1 MRTRL
6 PGTDVPPRCGTS
18 ASGRTHQLKLKMKQ
32 YLSHIFATLAILLL
46 AGCTKSENEDPI
58 PEPPVITL
66 DSPTSIY
73 TVKAG
78 REIEICPT
86 YENAGEATFAWR
98 LGDERLGD
106 GPTLKFSSEQSG
118 RYYITLTVSNRGGTD
133 EEELRVDVL
142 DLTPPTI
149 SLPGADEGFTVLL
162 GSELALN
169 PQVASTLETSF
180 RWTLDGEVVSTE
192 QNYVFYATE
201 RGDYVL
207 RLETCNEDG
216 EDAVEFTVRVRTPE
230 ESDFAWTFE
239 QTSYNVSVGRVIRI
253 RALEV
258 DNAFNATYTW
268 SIDGEILQESEDPEY
283 AFAAEA
289 EGTYTVKLEMRN
301 EFLTASQL
309 FTVTVCPPEGT
320 YYRSRTGGSQI
331 SCDKVYEFLPAP
343 GQFVNEYYTATTME
357 EACAYAES
365 CLAQKAYVSLGGF
378 GGYLVVG
385 FDHSIDNSGD
395 YDLAITGNAFDGSSE
410 PGIVWVM
417 QDENGDGLPNDTW
430 YELRGSEYGKEETLR
445 DYAVTYY
452 RPSAPKMNVAWTDN
466 RGGSGIIEYL
476 GAFHQQDYYYP
487 AWVAADSYTL
497 RGPCLKSRSYDQ
509 SGNGT
514 YWVNPSFDWGY
525 ADNFSSVDRL
535 TDDDNYNAGPSDNHF
550 KISHAVTFDGK
561 EANLKYIDFV
571 KIQVAINQQC
581 GWIGE
586 VSTEVFDVKD
596 FNMNK

>member
-1 MRTRL
+1 
-6 PGTDVPPRCGTS
+6 
-18 ASGRTHQLKLKMKQ
+18 MKRH
-32 YLSHIFATLAILLL
+32 LSYILAILVVVLI

-58 PEPPVITL
+58 PEAPVITL

-86 YENAGEATFAWR
+86 YKNAREATFAWR
-98 LGDERLGD
+98 LGDEMIGD
-106 GPTLKFSSEQSG
+106 EPTLKFSAERSG
-118 RYYITLTVSNRGGTD
+118 RYYITLTVTNRGGTD
-133 EEELRVDVL
+133 EKELRVDVL

-149 SLPGADEGFTVLL
+149 SLPGADEGFTLLL
-162 GSELALN
+162 GSELSLK
-169 PQVASTLETSF
+169 PQVASTLETTF

-192 QNYVFYATE
+192 QNYVFTATE
-201 RGDYVL
+201 RGDHVL
-207 RLETCNEDG
+207 RLDTHNEDG
-216 EDAVEFTVRVRTPE
+216 ADSIEFPVHVRTAAE
-230 ESDFAWTFE
+230 IGFSWTFE
-239 QTSYNVSVGRVIRI
+239 QISYNVSVGRTIRI
-253 RALEV
+253 RALDIE
-258 DNAFNATYTW
+258 NAFDAVYTW
-268 SIDGEILQESEDPEY
+268 SIDGNTVQESNKPEY
-283 AFAAEA
+283 AYTAES
-289 EGTYTVKLEMRN
+289 EGIHTVKLEMRN
-301 EFLTASQL
+301 SRLTVSQL
-309 FTVTVCPPEGT
+309 FTVRVCPAEGT
-320 YYRSRTGGSQI
+320 YYRPRTGGSRV
-331 SCDKVYEFLPAP
+331 SCNKVYEFLPAP
-343 GQFVNEYYTATTME
+343 GQFINERYTATTME

-395 YDLAITGNAFDGSSE
+395 YDIAITGNAFDGSSE

-430 YELRGSEYGKEETLR
+430 YELKGSEYGKEETLR

-452 RPSAPKMNVAWTDN
+452 RPSAPKMNVAWSDN
-466 RGGSGIIEYL
+466 RGGSGAIEYL
-476 GAFHQQDYYYP
+476 GAFHRQDYYYP

-509 SGNGT
+509 SGTGT
-514 YWVNPSFDWGY
+514 YWVNPAFDWGY
-525 ADNFSSVDRL
+525 ADNFSPLDRL
-535 TDDDNYNAGPSDNHF
+535 TDNDNYHAGPSDNHF

-561 EANLKYIDFV
+561 QANLKYIDFV
-571 KIQVAINQQC
+571 KIQVAVNQQC

-596 FNMNK
+596 FNMNR